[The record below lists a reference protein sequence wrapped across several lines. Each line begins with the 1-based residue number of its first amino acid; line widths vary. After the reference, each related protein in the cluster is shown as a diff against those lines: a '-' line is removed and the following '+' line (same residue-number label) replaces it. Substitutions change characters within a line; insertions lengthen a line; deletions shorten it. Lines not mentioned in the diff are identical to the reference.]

1 MARKNSEPGEG
12 QETLFKPSCPNGVEL
27 NMAVS
32 ILIKELR
39 RGKEL
44 ESLYWAKQI
53 ESRFHKYVWRR
64 LAIFAAEDVGLG
76 NPFLIVQIKALWDS
90 YNQIMADS
98 SSKGKPDG
106 NILTMAVKL
115 CAMSPKNREVDNLKN
130 VLGALE
136 KEAHW
141 APEIPEY
148 AIDGH
153 TAEGR
158 ANNPDFNTDRGR
170 ALHWFTI
177 GSHVE
182 NQTGPRDAE
191 LWHFRNLARREVMP
205 ADEVEKIAAEWN
217 AEGKLLYGLEGKYPV
232 VPADAPKD

>member
-1 MARKNSEPGEG
+1 MATRKSEPGEG
-12 QETLFKPSCPNGVEL
+12 QDSLFKPSCPNGVEL

-44 ESLYWAKQI
+44 EALYWAKQI
-53 ESRFHKYVWRR
+53 ESRYHKYVWRR
-64 LAIFAAEDVGLG
+64 LAIFAAEDVGLS
-76 NPFLIVQIKALWDS
+76 NANLIVQINALWET
-90 YNQIMADS
+90 YNKVMADS
-98 SSKGKPDG
+98 SSKAKPDG
-106 NILTMAVKL
+106 NILTMAVYL
-115 CAMSPKNREVDNLKN
+115 CAISPKNREVDNLKN

-136 KEAHW
+136 KEANW
-141 APEIPEY
+141 APEIPDY
-148 AIDGH
+148 AVDGH
-153 TAEGR
+153 TAAGR
-158 ANNPDFNTDRGR
+158 AANPELNTDRGR

-182 NQTGPRDAE
+182 NQIGPRDAE

-205 ADEVEKIAAEWN
+205 AEEVEKIAQEWN
-217 AEGKLLYGLEGKYPV
+217 AAGKLLFGTAGKYPV